1 MTGPADATTTAAY
14 DDGAAALAIA
24 RAQAVG
30 VVLHLGPDGRVTLS
44 APQPPDE
51 TVLAGLRRHRD
62 RIIVLL
68 TEEAEGTAPPN
79 DPNHPDAVAAAQRAE
94 ARGDFGAP
102 AAPERDREAVA
113 GLLRGFLGT
122 GPQPTLEM
130 LA

>member
-1 MTGPADATTTAAY
+1 MTG
-14 DDGAAALAIA
+14 GAAASNVRSGRGGAAGALA
-24 RAQAVG
+24 RAEAAG
-30 VVLHLGPDGRVTLS
+30 VVLRLGPDGRVTMR
-44 APQPPDE
+44 APQPPGE
-51 TVLAGLRRHRD
+51 EVLAGLRRHRD

-68 TEEAEGTAPPN
+68 TEGAEGAAPPN
-79 DPNHPDAVAAAQRAE
+79 DPDHPDAVAAAQRAE
-94 ARGDFGAP
+94 ARGEFGAP